1 MYGLLLQVID
11 FPAIYRIIVLIRDIS
26 ITTLEFVIIGLLCVE
41 RHANGM
47 NSRGVLAL
55 HFAGNVLQGLY

>member
-1 MYGLLLQVID
+1 LI
-11 FPAIYRIIVLIRDIS
+11 FPANYRIIVLIRDIS
-26 ITTLEFVIIGLLCVE
+26 ITALELVIIGLLCVK

-55 HFAGNVLQGLY
+55 HFAGDVLQGLH